1 MTDAIV
7 FSYGTLQLPRVQRTL
22 YGRALESADDVL
34 PGFETV
40 PMKITDPAVIEAS
53 GSDLH
58 LALVPSRDPA
68 AVIPGKAL
76 RMTETEL
83 AATDVYEGTNY
94 RRIEVT
100 LDSGVRA
107 FVYVG
112 A

>member
-7 FSYGTLQLPRVQRTL
+7 FSYGTLQLPRVQQTL
-22 YGRALESADDVL
+22 YGRTLESVEDVL
-34 PGFETV
+34 PGYAAV
-40 PMKITDPAVIEAS
+40 PMPITDPAVIEAS

-58 LALVPSRDPA
+58 LALVPTDDPEA
-68 AVIPGKAL
+68 AIPGKAL
-76 RMTETEL
+76 RVTEAEL
-83 AATDVYEGTNY
+83 VTTDAYEGTNY

-100 LDSGVRA
+100 LASGTKA